1 MDASVI
7 SFPSAVLTLPKKDG
21 QPFPDRICVQESV
34 MMGNGQ
40 LGHSESEAISVTG
53 LPLTEEMEH

>member
-34 MMGNGQ
+34 MMGNG
-40 LGHSESEAISVTG
+40 
-53 LPLTEEMEH
+53 